1 MSQVNLNAIDAI
13 IVDGYVHL
21 NDGKL
26 ALGGHLYQTLDKK
39 IPIIGVPKKS
49 FAGNSQYV
57 IGSDARQKY

>member
-1 MSQVNLNAIDAI
+1 MAQVNLNAIDAI

-39 IPIIGVPKKS
+39 VGKHRMPDLLTYLDQQTKLFK
-49 FAGNSQYV
+49 FE
-57 IGSDARQKY
+57 